1 MHDRGRGAPG
11 EEYATRCD
19 RMSNVPVNALRD
31 EADKWESVRTEVAKG
46 GAAGIAVGTG
56 LALLLFAKRPSQAMC
71 AALCTGAGVGHGL
84 TRGKGAFE
92 EPSGVLPTLLA
103 EGAPPPPTPPTCGRG
118 FGRMH
123 PGDEPGGGGA
133 QRVTRRRSGIEG
145 W

>member
-1 MHDRGRGAPG
+1 
-11 EEYATRCD
+11 
-19 RMSNVPVNALRD
+19 MSNVPVNALRD

-103 EGAPPPPTPPTCGRG
+103 EGAPPPPAPTPL
-118 FGRMH
+118 GRMH
-123 PGDEPGGGGA
+123 PDEPGGA

>member
-1 MHDRGRGAPG
+1 
-11 EEYATRCD
+11 
-19 RMSNVPVNALRD
+19 MSNVPVNALRD

-103 EGAPPPPTPPTCGRG
+103 EGAPPPPAPHPTHLR
-118 FGRMH
+118 
-123 PGDEPGGGGA
+123 P
-133 QRVTRRRSGIEG
+133 RV
-145 W
+145 WPHAPW